1 MINSKE
7 IQFGVCYYPEHWPK
21 MRWETD
27 LKMMKS
33 SGIQMI
39 RIGEFAWSIFEPE
52 DGHFDFSFFDDFLD
66 LAEQNSIRVIFGTP
80 TATPPAW
87 LTERCPEILN
97 CDRKKVPYVHG
108 GRRHYIIT
116 VRPTAIMQE
125 ELRNIWRNTMD
136 SGRVLSDGRSI
147 MKLTVN

>member
-108 GRRHYIIT
+108 GRRHYNYNSPAY
-116 VRPTAIMQE
+116 RYYA
-125 ELRNIWRNTMD
+125 
-136 SGRVLSDGRSI
+136 G
-147 MKLTVN
+147 